1 MSVGFEALMSR
12 YLALAA
18 VLSLLLSGPAVAAD
32 KKDQNETPAQLQ
44 RLLACRGVTDGVQ
57 RLACF
62 DRETAATE
70 VAIQRSDLVAMDR
83 AKIRET
89 RRSLF
94 GFSMPSLGI
103 FGLGDKDEIKQIDGV
118 VAGVAHGMDGFR
130 VSLQDGTRWAQTD
143 GKAIALE
150 PRVGHKV
157 LVKRGA
163 LGSYLMS
170 IAGQPGVK
178 VQRVN

>member
-1 MSVGFEALMSR
+1 MSK
-12 YLALAA
+12 YLASAA
-18 VLSLLLSGPAVAAD
+18 ALSLVMSSAASAAD
-32 KKDQNETPAQLQ
+32 KKAQNDTPAQLQ
-44 RLLACRGVTDGVQ
+44 RLLACKSLADAGQ

-62 DRETAATE
+62 DREATATE

-83 AKIRET
+83 AKIRST

-94 GFSMPSLGI
+94 GFSTPSLGI
-103 FGLGDKDEIKQIDGV
+103 FGRDDKDAIKQIDGV
-118 VAGVAHGMDGFR
+118 VSGVSRSMDGFR
-130 VSLQDGTRWAQTD
+130 VSLQDGSRWAQTD

-157 LVKRGA
+157 TVKRGV
-163 LGSYLMS
+163 LGSYMMS
-170 IAGQPGVK
+170 VAGQPGVK

>member
-1 MSVGFEALMSR
+1 MSS
-12 YLALAA
+12 YLASAA
-18 VLSLLLSGPAVAAD
+18 ALLMLVSVPAVAAD
-32 KKDQNETPAQLQ
+32 KKGQNDTPAQLQ
-44 RLLACRGVTDGVQ
+44 RLLACKSVVEASQ

-70 VAIQRSDLVAMDR
+70 VAIQRNDLVAMDR
-83 AKIRET
+83 AKIRAT

-103 FGLGDKDEIKQIDGV
+103 FGRDDKDAIKQIDGV
-118 VAGVAHGMDGFR
+118 VAGVARGMDGFR
-130 VSLQDGTRWAQTD
+130 VSLQDGSRWAQTD

-157 LVKRGA
+157 IVKRGA
-163 LGSYLMS
+163 LGSFLMS
-170 IAGQPGVK
+170 VAGQPGVK

>member
-1 MSVGFEALMSR
+1 MSK
-12 YLALAA
+12 YLVSAA
-18 VLSLLLSGPAVAAD
+18 ALSLLLSGTASAAQ
-32 KKDQNETPAQLQ
+32 KKDQNETPPQLQ
-44 RLLACRGVTDGVQ
+44 RLLACKSVADAAQ

-62 DRETAATE
+62 DRETTATE

-83 AKIRET
+83 AKIRAT

-103 FGLGDKDEIKQIDGV
+103 FGRDDKDAIKQVDGV
-118 VAGVAHGMDGFR
+118 VAGVARGMDGFR
-130 VSLQDGTRWAQTD
+130 VSLQDGSRWAQTD
-143 GKAIALE
+143 GKAIAVE

-157 LVKRGA
+157 VVKRGA

-170 IAGQPGVK
+170 VAGQPGVK

>member
-1 MSVGFEALMSR
+1 MSR
-12 YLALAA
+12 YLASAA
-18 VLSLLLSGPAVAAD
+18 ALSLLLSGTAVAAD
-32 KKDQNETPAQLQ
+32 KKGQNDTPPQLQ
-44 RLLACRGVTDGVQ
+44 RLLACRSVADPAQ

-83 AKIRET
+83 AKIRST

-103 FGLGDKDEIKQIDGV
+103 FGRDDKDEVKQIDGV
-118 VAGVAHGMDGFR
+118 VAGVARGMDGFR
-130 VSLQDGTRWAQTD
+130 VSLQDGSRWAQTD
-143 GKAIALE
+143 GKGIALE

-157 LVKRGA
+157 VVKRGA
-163 LGSYLMS
+163 LGSFLMS
-170 IAGQPGVK
+170 VQGQPGVK